1 MSYVA
6 ADPYTV
12 ATKPAVVSQP
22 KSQVA
27 LGLKVSLSA
36 DRSLKNRP
44 FWPFRPHRRAE
55 ADNARMSLSEI
66 LLIIALVVF
75 IVAAIGWS
83 YKKTDL
89 ICVGLALWSLS
100 ELISRGLSSLT
111 LSTILLILAF
121 IAFVLGAIGWG
132 YKKIGLIAV
141 GLALWVASI
150 VLPMIIH

>member
-1 MSYVA
+1 MA
-6 ADPYTV
+6 
-12 ATKPAVVSQP
+12 
-22 KSQVA
+22 
-27 LGLKVSLSA
+27 
-36 DRSLKNRP
+36 R
-44 FWPFRPHRRAE
+44 FRPEEPFTFLVLTGLPKA

-66 LLIIALVVF
+66 LLIIALIVF
-75 IVAAIGWS
+75 VIAAIGWS

-89 ICVGLALWSLS
+89 VCVGLALWSLS
-100 ELISRGLSSLT
+100 ELITRGLSSLT

>member
-1 MSYVA
+1 LTGRA
-6 ADPYTV
+6 Q
-12 ATKPAVVSQP
+12 AV
-22 KSQVA
+22 
-27 LGLKVSLSA
+27 
-36 DRSLKNRP
+36 
-44 FWPFRPHRRAE
+44 
-55 ADNARMSLSEI
+55 DNARMSLSEI
-66 LLIIALVVF
+66 LLIIALIVF
-75 IVAAIGWS
+75 VIAAIGWS

-89 ICVGLALWSLS
+89 VCVGLALWSLS
-100 ELISRGLSSLT
+100 ELITRGLSSLT

>member
-1 MSYVA
+1 MPRFPPEEPSISYCFDA
-6 ADPYTV
+6 AV
-12 ATKPAVVSQP
+12 KP
-22 KSQVA
+22 
-27 LGLKVSLSA
+27 
-36 DRSLKNRP
+36 R
-44 FWPFRPHRRAE
+44 
-55 ADNARMSLSEI
+55 DNARMSLSEI
-66 LLIIALVVF
+66 LLIIALIVF
-75 IVAAIGWS
+75 VVAAIGWS

-89 ICVGLALWSLS
+89 VCVGLALWSLS
-100 ELISRGLSSLT
+100 ELITRGVSSLT